1 MLGKYLSL
9 FGAFRDRRV
18 IVPTSAKARPRPLDA
33 DGGQLPD
40 AGCRLGDRSHPGPF
54 WALLFTHAFPGAFTI
69 NVQPAVGAD
78 PELKDPI
85 LVRLKF
91 DESLRPALVKF
102 AHMKDMDIELLFDK
116 LTEEVVERMRRRK
129 MIPDTVRHLVE

>member
-1 MLGKYLSL
+1 MTTSNARKQARY
-9 FGAFRDRRV
+9 RDRVRDEAMSKERSDLPAV
-18 IVPTSAKARPRPLDA
+18 GARPERP
-33 DGGQLPD
+33 
-40 AGCRLGDRSHPGPF
+40 DRSHPGPF
-54 WALLFTHAFPGAFTI
+54 GAFLFTHAFPGAFTI

-78 PELKDPI
+78 PDLKDPI

-102 AHMKDMDIELLFDK
+102 AHMKGMDIELLFDK

>member
-1 MLGKYLSL
+1 MQANAITDSPNGQYDNDDVLA
-9 FGAFRDRRV
+9 GAKLENPYTRH
-18 IVPTSAKARPRPLDA
+18 AA
-33 DGGQLPD
+33 DCS
-40 AGCRLGDRSHPGPF
+40 CREC
-54 WALLFTHAFPGAFTI
+54 AFEGA
-69 NVQPAVGAD
+69 PAAVGAD
-78 PELKDPI
+78 PDLKDPI
-85 LVRLKF
+85 RVRLKF